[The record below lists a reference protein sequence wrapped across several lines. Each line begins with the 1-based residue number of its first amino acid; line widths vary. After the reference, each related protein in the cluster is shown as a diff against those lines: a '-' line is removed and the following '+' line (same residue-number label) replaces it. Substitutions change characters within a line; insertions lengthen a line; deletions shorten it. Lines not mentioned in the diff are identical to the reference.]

1 MDDDDV
7 AAAVESEGQNGKH
20 DEHLGNA
27 RSSSGNNSTHHH
39 HHHHLVVVVAGW
51 LLLVLALFLST
62 HSVERLVFWRQKP
75 RQPSFLR
82 EGGGEEQHAEHP
94 GEVKDSGTAALY
106 FSSYSSCAR
115 EEKNEN
121 CMGL

>member
-7 AAAVESEGQNGKH
+7 AAAVESEGQNCKR

-27 RSSSGNNSTHHH
+27 RSSSGNNSSLHH

-62 HSVERLVFWRQKP
+62 HSVERLVF
-75 RQPSFLR
+75 
-82 EGGGEEQHAEHP
+82 GGKNQANRRSS
-94 GEVKDSGTAALY
+94 VKVV
-106 FSSYSSCAR
+106 
-115 EEKNEN
+115 EKNNMLNIQGE
-121 CMGL
+121 